1 MPSDY
6 DRIRADNIL
15 EYGQGI
21 RHLSFLGRLYTDRTH
36 FIFELLQNAEDAGAS
51 KVLFQL
57 VEDKLEVFHDGR
69 LFDEKDVRGICGVG
83 EGTKTED
90 LTQIGKFGIGFKSVY
105 AYTTTPEIHSGDE
118 SFKIENYV
126 RPYAVQQQDI
136 GDSWTTLFAFP
147 FNKEDVEP
155 AIACREISTRLRR
168 LSARTLLFLRKIK
181 EIEYRLP
188 DGMGGVYLR
197 DETTRGGA
205 REVTVIG
212 QNNGEDESESWL
224 IFERPVDVP
233 DPAEDCPRQVPVEI
247 GFRLQENE
255 REQREEVAKVKDS
268 PLVVYFPTEKETR
281 LGFLIQGPYKT
292 TPARD
297 NIPKEDDWN
306 ATLVRETACLIA
318 DVLPQL
324 KDLGLLGVSLLEAL
338 PIRMDDF
345 PPGSMFLPIVT
356 SIRESLAV
364 KELLPADDGSF
375 VSARNAKLARG
386 ADLRKLLDH
395 EQLRK
400 LFQSEA
406 TVKWLAGS
414 ITQDRTPELRIY
426 LLNELVVEEI
436 TPDSFARRITQSFLS
451 IQDDEWLLEFYGYL
465 SGQEAL
471 WRSPRWSGD
480 SGGLLRSKPIVRL
493 QDDSHVIPFRADGTT
508 PNAFLPPPEDTDFP
522 IVKRSIASDEQA
534 GNFLKRLGLSEPDVF
549 DDIVERVLPKYS
561 KGDLSSISETEHA
574 ADILKILRALTS
586 DSETGKKRVIQK
598 AKQTPFLRAVD
609 RVGNVAF
616 KKPRDVYQESPA
628 LRLYFSGS
636 TDVWFLSEQ
645 PLASAVDSNVLIDL
659 AIATLPRR
667 ILFSDGLP
675 PGISEYSTRSETIE
689 NYNLHGLDDFL
700 ESLEAA
706 QSFEDKTK
714 AVLILWSYLK
724 EHLELDSWFF
734 RGRYHWFY
742 YSSHSK
748 SFDSQMLTRLR
759 NTKWIPTRDGSMEKP
774 GDINTDQLLD
784 DFQVAE
790 KLIEALGI
798 NQGDGP
804 RASSEEDQKREHA
817 NMLGVSLEDIEF
829 LKMHPDEFARL
840 KAEISSRNSRPTF
853 PTRTVTNPERRQER
867 ITEQL
872 SESPEKVYEERER
885 SVRTTRGI
893 IDPALWL
900 REQYTNDDGQM
911 VCQICKEEMP
921 FKKRDGEYYFE
932 AVEALSKDYF
942 SREHE
947 AQFLALCPLC
957 AAMYREFVKL
967 DERLMEELRNALRG
981 SDGPEVSL
989 TLGELE
995 TSIRFVGSHF
1005 IDIKTI
1011 LGAEE

>member
-6 DRIRADNIL
+6 DKIRADNIL
-15 EYGQGI
+15 EYGQGT

-57 VEDKLEVFHDGR
+57 VEDKLEVLHDGR

-118 SFKIENYV
+118 SFRVENYV

-155 AIACREISTRLRR
+155 AIACREISTRLCK

-197 DETTRGGA
+197 DETKRGGA

-233 DPAEDCPRQVPVEI
+233 DPGEDSPSQVPVEI

-255 REQREEVAKVKDS
+255 REQRDEVVRTKDS
-268 PLVVYFPTEKETR
+268 PLVVFFPTEKETR
-281 LGFLIQGPYKT
+281 FGFLIQGPYKT

-306 ATLVRETACLIA
+306 AILVRETACLMA

-338 PIRMDDF
+338 PIRMEDF

-356 SIRESLAV
+356 SVRESLAG

-395 EQLRK
+395 EQLCK

-414 ITQDRTPELRIY
+414 ITQDRTPELRTY
-426 LLNELVVEEI
+426 LLNELEVEEI

-451 IQDDEWLLEFYGYL
+451 IQVDEWLLEFYGYL

-522 IVKRSIASDEQA
+522 IVKRLIASDEQA
-534 GNFLKRLGLSEPDVF
+534 GNFLKRLGLSEPDLF

-561 KGDLSSISETEHA
+561 NGDVSLISDAEHA

-586 DSETGKKRVIQK
+586 DSEAGKKNVIK
-598 AKQTPFLRAVD
+598 AAKQTPFLRAVD
-609 RVGNVAF
+609 PVGNRAF
-616 KKPRDVYQESPA
+616 KKPDDVYQESPD

-636 TDVWFLSEQ
+636 NDVWFLSEET
-645 PLASAVDSNVLIDL
+645 LASTTDTSVVSELGISRKPRFRRMQVDLSWEERSRLRGNQGHTRDIETFDYD
-659 AIATLPRR
+659 I
-667 ILFSDGLP
+667 DGLDSFLSRVP
-675 PGISEYSTRSETIE
+675 QDSQQLIRYS
-689 NYNLHGLDDFL
+689 
-700 ESLEAA
+700 
-706 QSFEDKTK
+706 
-714 AVLILWSYLK
+714 LIVWRLLL
-724 EHLELDSWFF
+724 EHLKGSSYYQFYEGQY
-734 RGRYHWFY
+734 RWFY
-742 YSSHSK
+742 YQERTAYFTATWK
-748 SFDSQMLTRLR
+748 KRLR
-759 NTKWIPTRDGSMEKP
+759 GCSWIPKYGSDGPFKP
-774 GDINTDQLLD
+774 G
-784 DFQVAE
+784 E
-790 KLIEALGI
+790 
-798 NQGDGP
+798 
-804 RASSEEDQKREHA
+804 
-817 NMLGVSLEDIEF
+817 VSLGD
-829 LKMHPDEFARL
+829 LPDEFDRNEKVADLLGMKRDVVSKL
-840 KAEISSRNSRPTF
+840 AEEAGIPVEDIDLLRRFPEEFSNWKAQMAERNERPVF
-853 PTRTVTNPERRQER
+853 PIRTVSNPERRQER
-867 ITEQL
+867 ISEQL
-872 SESPEKVYEERER
+872 AGAPEKEYEERER

-893 IDPALWL
+893 IDPVLWL

-911 VCQICKEEMP
+911 VCQICKKEMP
-921 FKKRDGEYYFE
+921 FRKRDGEYYFE
-932 AVEALSKDYF
+932 AVEAFSKDYF
-942 SREHE
+942 NREHE

-967 DERLMEELRNALRG
+967 DERLMEELRDALRI
-981 SDGPEVSL
+981 SDEPEVSL
-989 TLGELE
+989 ILGELE